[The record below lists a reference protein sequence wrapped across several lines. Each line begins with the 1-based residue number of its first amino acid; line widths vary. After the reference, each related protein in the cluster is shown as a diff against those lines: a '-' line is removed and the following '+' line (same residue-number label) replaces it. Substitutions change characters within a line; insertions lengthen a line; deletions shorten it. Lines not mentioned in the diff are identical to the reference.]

1 MRDVLRGVLIHPSS
15 LRTHPSKNVMP
26 NTIPNTSAFVKL
38 LPALALVLTLAGA
51 ACRSSG
57 AGDEDSSGIVVV
69 SAPAAGEVRRVLVS
83 EGVKVAQGA
92 GIVEIALPSAPASAP
107 VPQGESPQAR
117 AARTYQSANAEIDAA
132 RAEVVRHEAEVQR
145 LTPLVASGQASQG
158 ELDGERALY
167 ERAQQRLQRA
177 QTAARDA
184 QTGLVVAQQPGVSR
198 QTNTQAPPPREQ
210 LVTANT
216 TSAGV
221 VTVISVRPGE
231 RVTQGQPVATL
242 RADK

>member
-1 MRDVLRGVLIHPSS
+1 MLNP
-15 LRTHPSKNVMP
+15 
-26 NTIPNTSAFVKL
+26 IPNTSAFIKL
-38 LPALALVLTLAGA
+38 APALALVLTLAGA
-51 ACRSSG
+51 ACRSSSVD
-57 AGDEDSSGIVVV
+57 DEASSGIVVV
-69 SAPAAGEVRRVLVS
+69 NAPAAGEVRRVLVP
-83 EGVKVAQGA
+83 EGVKVAKGA
-92 GIVEIALPSAPASAP
+92 GIVEIALPAPGPAPA
-107 VPQGESPQAR
+107 PQGESPQQR

-145 LTPLVASGQASQG
+145 LTPLVAAGQASQG

-184 QTGLVVAQQPGVSR
+184 QTGLVVAQQPGANR
-198 QTNTQAPPPREQ
+198 QTSAQPAPREQ
-210 LVTANT
+210 LVTADA

-242 RADK
+242 RAEQ

>member
-1 MRDVLRGVLIHPSS
+1 MSNPV
-15 LRTHPSKNVMP
+15 P
-26 NTIPNTSAFVKL
+26 NSDAFIKL
-38 LPALALVLTLAGA
+38 LLALVLTA
-51 ACRSSG
+51 AASGCRSTG
-57 AGDEDSSGIVVV
+57 GDDEESSGIIVV
-69 SAPAAGEVRRVLVS
+69 SAPADGVVKRVLVS

-92 GIVEIALPSAPASAP
+92 GIVEITLPTAAPAPEA
-107 VPQGESPQAR
+107 QGENPQQR
-117 AARTYQSANAEIDAA
+117 AARTYQSANSEVDAA
-132 RAEVVRHEAEVQR
+132 RAEVVKHEAEVQR

-184 QTGLVVAQQPGVSR
+184 QTGLVVAQQPAATHQPG
-198 QTNTQAPPPREQ
+198 TQATPLEK

-216 TSAGV
+216 TSAGT
-221 VTVISVRPGE
+221 VTVISVRPGD

-242 RADK
+242 RAEQ

>member
-1 MRDVLRGVLIHPSS
+1 
-15 LRTHPSKNVMP
+15 MP
-26 NTIPNTSAFVKL
+26 NPVPNTSAFVKL
-38 LPALALVLTLAGA
+38 LPALALALTLAGV
-51 ACRSSG
+51 ACRSSSSN
-57 AGDEDSSGIVVV
+57 DEDSSGIVVV

-83 EGVKVAQGA
+83 EGVKVAEGA
-92 GIVEIALPSAPASAP
+92 GIVEIALPAPAAAP
-107 VPQGESPQAR
+107 APQGESPQAR

-145 LTPLVASGQASQG
+145 LTPLVAAGQASQG

-184 QTGLVVAQQPGVSR
+184 QTGLVVAQQPAANR
-198 QTNTQAPPPREQ
+198 QTTTQPAPREQ
-210 LVTANT
+210 LVTAST
-216 TSAGV
+216 TSGGV

>member
-1 MRDVLRGVLIHPSS
+1 MKDEGVAVKSQTDSRRRSLHPSS
-15 LRTHPSKNVMP
+15 FRLHP
-26 NTIPNTSAFVKL
+26 FLKL
-38 LPALALVLTLAGA
+38 LPALALVLTFAG
-51 ACRSSG
+51 CRSSNVD
-57 AGDEDSSGIVVV
+57 DEDSSGIVVV
-69 SAPAAGEVRRVLVS
+69 SAPAAGEVRRVLVP
-83 EGVKVAQGA
+83 EGVKVAKGA
-92 GIVEIALPSAPASAP
+92 GIVEIALPAAAPAPA
-107 VPQGESPQAR
+107 PQGESPQQR

-145 LTPLVASGQASQG
+145 LTPLVAAGQASQG
-158 ELDGERALY
+158 ELDGERSLY

-184 QTGLVVAQQPGVSR
+184 QTGLVVAQQPSANR

-216 TSAGV
+216 SSAGV

-242 RADK
+242 RAEQ

>member
-1 MRDVLRGVLIHPSS
+1 MLNPL
-15 LRTHPSKNVMP
+15 P
-26 NTIPNTSAFVKL
+26 NSIAFVKL
-38 LPALALVLTLAGA
+38 IIPLALLLTLAGA

-57 AGDEDSSGIVVV
+57 TDDNDSSGIVVV
-69 SAPAAGEVRRVLVS
+69 SAPAAGVVKRVLVS
-83 EGVKVAQGA
+83 EGVKVASGA
-92 GIVEIALPSAPASAP
+92 GIVEIALPVAAPAPEAP
-107 VPQGESPQAR
+107 GESPQAR

-132 RAEVVRHEAEVQR
+132 RAEVVRHEAEIQR

-167 ERAQQRLQRA
+167 EHAQQRLQRA

-184 QTGLVVAQQPGVSR
+184 QTGLVVAQQPGVAR
-198 QTNTQAPPPREQ
+198 QTNANPPPPREQ

-216 TSAGV
+216 TSGGV
-221 VTVISVRPGE
+221 VTVISVRPGD

-242 RADK
+242 RADGQ

>member
-1 MRDVLRGVLIHPSS
+1 
-15 LRTHPSKNVMP
+15 MP
-26 NTIPNTSAFVKL
+26 NPIPNTSVFIRL

-51 ACRSSG
+51 ACRSSSVDD
-57 AGDEDSSGIVVV
+57 DEDSSGIVVV
-69 SAPAAGEVRRVLVS
+69 NAPAAGEVRRVLVP
-83 EGVKVAQGA
+83 EGVRVAEGA
-92 GIVEIALPSAPASAP
+92 GIVEIALSAPAPAP
-107 VPQGESPQAR
+107 APQGESPQAR
-117 AARTYQSANAEIDAA
+117 AARTYQSANAETEAA

-145 LTPLVASGQASQG
+145 LAPLVAAGQASQG

-184 QTGLVVAQQPGVSR
+184 QTGLVVAQQPGATR
-198 QTNTQAPPPREQ
+198 QTNTQPAPREQ

-221 VTVISVRPGE
+221 VTVISVRPGD

>member
-1 MRDVLRGVLIHPSS
+1 MLNP
-15 LRTHPSKNVMP
+15 
-26 NTIPNTSAFVKL
+26 IPNSKASIKL
-38 LPALALVLTLAGA
+38 LLTLALLLTTAGA

-57 AGDEDSSGIVVV
+57 ADDNDSSGIVVV
-69 SAPAAGEVRRVLVS
+69 SAPSAGVVKRVLVS
-83 EGVKVAQGA
+83 EGAKVASGA
-92 GIVEIALPSAPASAP
+92 GIVEIALPAPASAP
-107 VPQGESPQAR
+107 EAPGESPQAR

-145 LTPLVASGQASQG
+145 LTPLVAAGQASQG

-184 QTGLVVAQQPGVSR
+184 QTGLVVAQQPGATSR
-198 QTNTQAPPPREQ
+198 QMNASPSPREQ
-210 LVTANT
+210 LVNANT
-216 TSAGV
+216 TSGGI
-221 VTVISVRPGE
+221 VTVISVRPGD

-242 RADK
+242 RADQ

>member
-1 MRDVLRGVLIHPSS
+1 MLNPIS
-15 LRTHPSKNVMP
+15 
-26 NTIPNTSAFVKL
+26 NTSAFIKL

-57 AGDEDSSGIVVV
+57 DNDEDSSGIIVV

-83 EGVKVAQGA
+83 EGVKVAKGA
-92 GIVEIALPSAPASAP
+92 GIVEIALSSAPAAAP
-107 VPQGESPQAR
+107 APQGETPQQR

-132 RAEVVRHEAEVQR
+132 RAEVVKHEAEVQR
-145 LTPLVASGQASQG
+145 LTPLVAAGQASQG

-184 QTGLVVAQQPGVSR
+184 QTGLVVAQQPGVNR
-198 QTNTQAPPPREQ
+198 QTTTQATPREQ

-216 TSAGV
+216 SSAGV

-242 RADK
+242 RAEQ